1 MRFLSTL
8 TLVVSLLVL
17 MSASPVAAQDTP
29 GPSRTVTVQGE
40 GTVTAAPDRAIV
52 RFGIVSEAE
61 TAEGAR
67 SQNATAS
74 RTAMNA
80 VRDLGIAET
89 NIQMQGLRL
98 QPQRAYNRET
108 RSYEE
113 RGFEATRQV
122 VVQVD
127 SLGTLP
133 ALVTR
138 VVQQGA
144 NRLDGIQYELSNRE
158 AVRNDALRAAAEKA
172 RDKAALLAETLGAEL
187 GEVLQIN
194 EQSFDFA
201 QPTYRAE
208 PAMAKAATADQ
219 AAPEPDA
226 YAAGET
232 EVSASVQVTFQLR

>member
-1 MRFLSTL
+1 
-8 TLVVSLLVL
+8 
-17 MSASPVAAQDTP
+17 MSIVPASAQDAFEDR
-29 GPSRTVTVQGE
+29 RTVTVQGE
-40 GTVTAAPDRAIV
+40 GTVTATPDQAVV

-74 RTAMNA
+74 RNAMNA
-80 VRDLGIAET
+80 VRDLGIAEA

-98 QPQRAYNRET
+98 QPRREYDRET
-108 RSYEE
+108 RNYEE

-122 VVQVD
+122 VVEVD
-127 SLGTLP
+127 SLEQLP

-144 NRLDGIQYELSNRE
+144 NRLDGIQYELSDRE
-158 AVRNDALRAAAEKA
+158 AVRNDALRAAAEHA
-172 RDKAALLAETLGAEL
+172 RAKAALLAETLGAEL

-194 EQSFDFA
+194 EQSFDF
-201 QPTYRAE
+201 PRPVFRAE
-208 PAMAKAATADQ
+208 MAMAKASADQ

-226 YAAGET
+226 YAAGEI
-232 EVSASVQVTFQLR
+232 EVSASVQVVFQLR